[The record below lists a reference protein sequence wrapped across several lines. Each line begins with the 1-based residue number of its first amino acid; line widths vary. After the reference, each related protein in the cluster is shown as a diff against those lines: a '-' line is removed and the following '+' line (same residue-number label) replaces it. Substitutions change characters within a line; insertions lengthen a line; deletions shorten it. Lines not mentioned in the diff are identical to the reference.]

1 MADTCCRKWF
11 ITINNP
17 ADHDLTH
24 DQIIDLLSKIKNID
38 YWCMSDEIGGVEHTY
53 HTHLYIYRSGNIRF
67 STLKKLFPTAN
78 LKMAKGSSQECRDY
92 IRKEGK
98 YKDSDKACTNLKDT
112 FVEYGEIPDEKPG
125 SRTDLNT
132 LYDMI
137 KDGLS
142 DYEILE
148 QNPNY
153 MKRLST
159 IGQVRETLRFEE
171 YRNKLR
177 LEMHVEYWSGAS
189 GTGKTSGIY
198 ALYGFDNV
206 YRVTDYKNPWDGY
219 RGQDVVVFEEF
230 RSDVEISKLLIWLD
244 IYPLELPCRYN
255 NKTACYTKV
264 FFTSNVPLYCQYKSI
279 QSEEP
284 EVFKA
289 FKRRIHAVRVYDDDG
304 SSHFYDTDSY
314 LSVEKDPF
322 VHLSDAEQRYIH
334 ENIFFEK

>member
-1 MADTCCRKWF
+1 MGDTQCRKWF

-17 ADHDLTH
+17 LDHDMSH
-24 DQIIDLLSKIKNID
+24 EQIIDCLSKIKKLD
-38 YWCMSDEIGGVEHTY
+38 YWCMSDEIGGQEHTY
-53 HTHLYIYRSGNIRF
+53 HTHLYIYRSGQIRF
-67 STLKKLFPTAN
+67 SALKRLFPTAN

-98 YKDSDKACTNLKDT
+98 YKDSEKACTNLKDT
-112 FVEYGEIPDEKPG
+112 FQEYGELPNEKQG

-148 QNPNY
+148 ENPNY

-159 IGQVRETLRFEE
+159 IGQVRETLKYEE
-171 YRNKLR
+171 FRNKLR
-177 LEMHVEYWSGAS
+177 SEMHVEYWSGSS

-198 ALYGFDNV
+198 AMYGFDNV
-206 YRVTDYKNPWDGY
+206 YRVTDYKNPWDSY
-219 RGQDVVVFEEF
+219 KGQDVVVFEEF
-230 RSDVEISKLLIWLD
+230 RSDVEITKLLIWLD

-264 FFTSNVPLYCQYKSI
+264 FFTSNVPLYCQYKYI
-279 QSEEP
+279 QSDEP
-284 EVFKA
+284 ETFKA
-289 FKRRIHAVRVYDDDG
+289 LKRRIHKVKLFNEDG
-304 SSHFYDTDSY
+304 TTELYDTEVYMS
-314 LSVEKDPF
+314 LEKDPF
-322 VHLSDAEQRYIH
+322 VKLTPAEQNYIQTTLG
-334 ENIFFEK
+334 FG